1 MIHMR
6 METTKETME
15 KLERWKGEKKKG
27 RKEERKEGEI
37 MTLSINNQ
45 FFTLAGAEQVYT
57 IFYSSFSSYGALLR
71 MKENQW
77 DLETK
82 TRLLHQVCAL
92 LLKSWPA
99 PQCF

>member
-45 FFTLAGAEQVYT
+45 FFTLAGAE
-57 IFYSSFSSYGALLR
+57 
-71 MKENQW
+71 
-77 DLETK
+77 
-82 TRLLHQVCAL
+82 
-92 LLKSWPA
+92 
-99 PQCF
+99 